1 MQYSIKNQYLT
12 AIINS
17 LGAELHSLKSDLGIE
32 YIWQRNPKYWERCA
46 PVLFPI
52 VGNLRDKKTII
63 NDQEY
68 HMTIHGF
75 LRDQEFEVFHQSE
88 KEISFVN
95 TFSSE
100 TFKVYPFKY
109 KAIITYTLI
118 GKALRTNYKIV
129 NEYEETLPFN
139 IGGHPAFNCPLYEG
153 EKFSD
158 YTIYFSEPE
167 TFQSPKVEKNGTLNF
182 DIAARSFTN
191 LTKLELNWEL
201 FNIDTIVIPRVRSKS
216 VSLLNKKDKGIKF
229 SYPNFISF
237 AIWSP
242 YGKNAPF
249 VCLEPWIGYGD
260 RYNTDYQFI
269 RKDNIINL
277 KSLEEFNVYY
287 DIEII
292 E

>member
-17 LGAELHSLKSDLGIE
+17 VGAELYSLKSNLGIE
-32 YIWQRNPKYWERCA
+32 YIWQRDSKYWNRCA

-63 NDQEY
+63 NGNEY

-118 GKALRTNYKIV
+118 GKLIRTNYKIV
-129 NEYEETLPFN
+129 NENEEALPFN

-167 TFQSPKVEKNGTLNF
+167 TFQSPKVETNGTLNF
-182 DIAARSFTN
+182 DAAARSFTN
-191 LTKLELNWEL
+191 LTKIELDWEL

-216 VSLLNKKDKGIKF
+216 VNLLNKNNKGIKF
-229 SYPNFISF
+229 SFPNFISF

-260 RYNTDYQFI
+260 RYNTDYHFEK
-269 RKDNIINL
+269 KDNIIHL

>member
-260 RYNTDYQFI
+260 RYNTDYQFV

>member
-46 PVLFPI
+46 PVLFPT

-260 RYNTDYQFI
+260 RYNTDYQFV